1 LARIIYVEDDE
12 LVGRLVQQ
20 VLTDAGHLIGVI
32 SHGTLALQTI
42 IFKKPDL
49 VILDRTLPGMQGLDI
64 LKALRSR
71 SELYLTP
78 IIMLTAKK
86 GEEHDDEAMSAGAN
100 AYLTKPVDADE
111 LVICVSDVLQQ
122 NSFRNTQ
129 R

>member
-1 LARIIYVEDDE
+1 
-12 LVGRLVQQ
+12 
-20 VLTDAGHLIGVI
+20 
-32 SHGTLALQTI
+32 
-42 IFKKPDL
+42 
-49 VILDRTLPGMQGLDI
+49 
-64 LKALRSR
+64 
-71 SELYLTP
+71 
-78 IIMLTAKK
+78 MLTAKK